1 MHVYAGYPLYL
12 PENMDRWHS
21 YPPPAPGG
29 YYVVPWLWFDGNQHG
44 GTAPALWENLITTR
58 MALPACADISLSGYY
73 APASMTGMIYAR
85 LRNDSTA
92 AIPGSVLFVITEDSL
107 FFPAP
112 NFDSIHNHVTRDFLP
127 DHIGTY
133 AEIPAND
140 SIVVSQAFALQAG
153 WDPQHCNITVWL
165 QDTVR
170 QADSTKN
177 IYQAAIIP
185 IAGLGIEENTT
196 RTAATPDLVI
206 SPNPSNGSV
215 RITSGLFMGSEYS
228 LSLYD
233 CLGRSAIKLSA
244 CVISD
249 GTTIELDLSRTGIE
263 PGVYFLVLKSGSRSR
278 SEKVVVQ

>member
-29 YYVVPWLWFDGNQHG
+29 YYVVPWLWYDGNQHG
-44 GTAPALWENLITTR
+44 GTAPALWEGLITNR
-58 MALPACADISLSGYY
+58 MAQPACCDIALSGYY
-73 APASMTGMIYAR
+73 APASMAGMIHAR

-92 AIPGSVLFVITEDSL
+92 AIHGSVLFVITEDSL

-112 NFDSIHNHVTRDFLP
+112 NFDSTHNHVTRDFLP

-133 AEIPAND
+133 VQIPAGD

-153 WDPQHCNITVWL
+153 WDPGHCNITAWL
-165 QDTVR
+165 QDTVIS
-170 QADSTKN
+170 ADSTKN
-177 IYQAAIIP
+177 IYQAAIMP
-185 IAGLGIEENTT
+185 VAGLGIEANTT

-206 SPNPSNGSV
+206 SPNPSNGLV
-215 RITSGLFMGSEYS
+215 RITSGLFAGSEYS

-233 CLGRSAIKLSA
+233 CLGRPAKKLSS
-244 CVISD
+244 CVVSD
-249 GTTIELDLSRTGIE
+249 GTAIDLDLARPGIE
-263 PGVYFLVLKSGSRSR
+263 PGVYFILIGSGSRTVSG
-278 SEKVVVQ
+278 KVVLR